1 MDLLT
6 FFIREDFFIK
16 ELNMFGSV
24 SPVTEK
30 W

>member
-24 SPVTEK
+24 PPVTEEE
-30 W
+30 